1 MAKKSTSKNIQKNA
15 PKAPKKQVK
24 ASVVKERAS
33 EKLYEIKRSGIH
45 NRGLFAKVDIPVGT
59 RIVEYVGERIT
70 KAESQ
75 RRANVWEEQ
84 ARGSGDG
91 LVYIFELNTR
101 YDIDGNV
108 SYNDARLINH
118 ACETNCE
125 SEIERG
131 RIWIIAER
139 DIKAGEELFYDYGYD
154 MEHFFEHPCHCGFK
168 SCVGFIVSS
177 EYRDRVRDLVKAVRK
192 RKK

>member
-1 MAKKSTSKNIQKNA
+1 MAKKPTPKKTKKTA
-15 PKAPKKQVK
+15 PKAAPKKSEV
-24 ASVVKERAS
+24 S
-33 EKLYEIKRSGIH
+33 EKLYEIKSSGIH
-45 NRGLFAKVDIPVGT
+45 NKGLFAKVDISEGT
-59 RIVEYVGERIT
+59 RIIEYIGERIT

-75 RRANVWEEQ
+75 RRANAWEDK

-91 LVYIFELNTR
+91 LVYIFEINKR

-108 SYNDARLINH
+108 PYNDARLINH

-125 SEIERG
+125 AENDNS

-154 MEHFFEHPCHCGFK
+154 MEHFFEHPCHC
-168 SCVGFIVSS
+168 SSNNCAGFIVSS
-177 EYRDRVRDLVKAVRK
+177 EYRDKVREMVAAIRRK
-192 RKK
+192 R